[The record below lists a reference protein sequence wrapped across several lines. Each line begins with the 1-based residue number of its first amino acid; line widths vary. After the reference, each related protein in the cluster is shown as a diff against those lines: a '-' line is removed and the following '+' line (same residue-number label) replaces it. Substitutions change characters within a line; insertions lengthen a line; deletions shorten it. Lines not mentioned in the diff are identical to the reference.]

1 MFIKNVY
8 IIIWDFADSDE
19 GEEIAKLRFKGLDHD
34 TLEHLICALTEE
46 SECLLYSDSIKVEVT
61 YNYYPVNT
69 VNESH

>member
-19 GEEIAKLRFKGLDHD
+19 GEEIAKMKFNYLDSN
-34 TLEHLICALTEE
+34 TLDDIVYTLTEE
-46 SECLLYSDSIKVEVT
+46 SEALYGDAIKVEVT